1 MRYFPIFLDLLNQPV
16 LVVGGGEV
24 AERKI
29 RLLLKAGAQVN
40 IAAQALNAGTAKLA
54 SHASVAW
61 TAKEYDPALLQGA
74 RLAYAATDNKVLNR
88 RVHADAE
95 RLGIP
100 VNVVDDINHCR
111 FITPAIVDRS
121 PLQIAISS
129 SGTAPVLARRIRG
142 WLERLLPAGI
152 GNVVEA
158 AGRLRPRISTR
169 LPLQQRRHFWDRLFS
184 RQRLL
189 HWSELTTTE
198 IESRILQALDTNGSG
213 SREGKVYLVGAGPG
227 HPDLLTVRA
236 LQLLGQ
242 ADVILF
248 DQLVPE
254 EILDL
259 ARRDADRVDVGKR
272 SGTCAQTQD
281 RINNTMLQL
290 ARSGEQVIRL
300 KGGDPFIF
308 GRGGEEMA
316 YLEAHGIECEVVPG
330 ITAATGCGA
339 SAHIPLTHRDH
350 AQVLSL
356 VTGHTAAHADYL
368 DWRGLAGKGRTVA
381 VYMGVKQAEHIRQQ
395 LLDSGIAAELPV
407 ALVANGTRED
417 QQVLKGDVGSLPKL
431 ARRMQP
437 GSAGLLVIGEVAR
450 FAAQASELDAII
462 PSGIPLGIPL
472 RDVA

>member
-16 LVVGGGEV
+16 LVVGGGNV

-40 IAAQALNAGTAKLA
+40 IAAQALNAGTAQMA
-54 SHASVAW
+54 CHSSVSW
-61 TAKEYDPALLQGA
+61 SAKEYHPALLQGA
-74 RLAYAATDNKVLNR
+74 RLVYAATDDKALNR
-88 RVHADAE
+88 RVYADAE
-95 RLGIP
+95 RLGIA
-100 VNVVDDINHCR
+100 VNVVDDIDHCR

-142 WLERLLPAGI
+142 WLERLLPTGI
-152 GNVVEA
+152 ANVAEA
-158 AGRLRPRISTR
+158 AGRLRPWINAR
-169 LPLQQRRHFWDRLFS
+169 LPLRQRRRFWDRLLS

-189 HWSELTTTE
+189 RWSELTTAE
-198 IESRILQALDTNGSG
+198 IESRIRQALATTGSCTL
-213 SREGKVYLVGAGPG
+213 EGKVYLVGAGPG

-242 ADVILF
+242 ADVILY
-248 DQLVPE
+248 DKLVPE

-272 SGTCAQTQD
+272 AGTCLQTQD
-281 RINNTMLQL
+281 RTNELMLEL
-290 ARSGEQVIRL
+290 ARSGKQVIRL
-300 KGGDPFIF
+300 KSGDPFIF

-330 ITAATGCGA
+330 ITAAAGCA
-339 SAHIPLTHRDH
+339 AAARIPLTHRDH

-356 VTGHTAAHADYL
+356 VTGHTAAQVDSP
-368 DWRGLAGKGRTVA
+368 DWRGLAGKGRTVV
-381 VYMGVKQAEHIRQQ
+381 VYMGVKQAEHIRRQ
-395 LLDSGIAAELPV
+395 LLDCGIAAKFPV
-407 ALVANGTRED
+407 ALVANGTRAD
-417 QQVLKGDVGSLPKL
+417 QQVLKGDVGTLPQL
-431 ARRMQP
+431 AARMQP

-450 FAAQASELDAII
+450 FAAQASDLDAVV
-462 PSGIPLGIPL
+462 PPGIPL